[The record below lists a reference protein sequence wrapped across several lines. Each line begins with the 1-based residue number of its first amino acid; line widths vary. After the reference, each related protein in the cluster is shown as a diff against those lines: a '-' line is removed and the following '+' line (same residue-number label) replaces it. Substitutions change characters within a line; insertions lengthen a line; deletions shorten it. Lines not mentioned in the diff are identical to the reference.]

1 MKLLGID
8 TSSIKCSVALINEGS
23 ILNSSVE
30 DSNQRHSVALA
41 TMVKDTL
48 IDSGIELSGLDGI
61 AVAIGPGS
69 LTGLRVGLAFAKGLC
84 MASSLKIVA
93 VPTLD
98 AMSRVVEGENAYLM
112 PIIRAKKGFLHTA
125 LYERDNGNLNE
136 IEPYKI
142 IGDKDLSADNFSNTG
157 LIGDDT
163 TIESVSEYADSYE
176 TIKTSSLSPVAE
188 GVAIIGEEMLIRG
201 EISEIS
207 NLEPD
212 YKMEFKA
219 VEWKPEMI
227 SI

>member
-8 TSSIKCSVALINEGS
+8 TSSTQCSVALIKEGS

-30 DSNQRHSVALA
+30 DSNRRHSTALA

-48 IDSGIELSGLDGI
+48 FDSEIELSGLDGI

-98 AMSRVVEGENAYLM
+98 AMSRVVKGDSANVK

-125 LYERDNGNLNE
+125 FYERENSKFIE

-142 IGDKDLSADNFSNTG
+142 IADEDLLTDNFSRTL

-163 TIESVSEYADSYE
+163 VIESVSQYANSYE
-176 TIKTSSLSPVAE
+176 TIKISSLSPVAE
-188 GVAIIGEEMLIRG
+188 GVAKIGEEMLIRG
-201 EISEIS
+201 KISEIS

-219 VEWKPEMI
+219 VEWKTDTI